1 MDYTAIGRRIKHYR
15 TENNMTQNQLA
26 EKLSVT
32 DKFISSVETGRAK
45 ISLSRLYDI
54 SVILSVDISCFLK
67 DTDSNSHNYGDYEI
81 YEAIKDWNAT
91 QKSVL
96 LNIIHALSE
105 FYWCIIQ
112 TFLKANQQKNKTFWI
127 TSAYFNLYV

>member
-15 TENNMTQNQLA
+15 TKNNMTQCQLA

-105 FYWCIIQ
+105 FY
-112 TFLKANQQKNKTFWI
+112 
-127 TSAYFNLYV
+127 